1 MFKIYLDVCCL
12 NRPFDDQT
20 QARIHLEAEAVLMIL
35 AQCETG
41 DWEWIS
47 SEVIELEINQTPD
60 PDRRRRVQ
68 LLASHAHR
76 SVAVGKSEIK
86 RAQQFEAWGISAFD
100 ALHLACA
107 ESGEADVFLTTD
119 DKLLRKSAVHAKQL
133 HVRVENPLQWLKEV
147 S

>member
-1 MFKIYLDVCCL
+1 
-12 NRPFDDQT
+12 
-20 QARIHLEAEAVLMIL
+20 MIL

-60 PDRRRRVQ
+60 QERRRRVR

-76 SVAVGKSEIK
+76 SVVVEKSEVE
-86 RAQQFEAWGISAFD
+86 RAQQFEAWGLSAFD

-107 ESGEADVFLTTD
+107 ESGGADVFLTTD
-119 DKLLRKSAVHAKQL
+119 DKLLRKSAVYAKQL
-133 HVRVENPLQWLKEV
+133 RVRVENPLLWLKEV